1 MRIKR
6 ENMLLC
12 LYLFFLLFV
21 SGQMWRKRT
30 WCGGQ
35 VRKAVVGQLGL
46 EFCSMPTFCTRTR
59 LGLRS
64 LATHQEV
71 LVEIIFCIS
80 EDSKLIDCSKKI

>member
-1 MRIKR
+1 MRIVA
-6 ENMLLC
+6 LFVFI
-12 LYLFFLLFV
+12 FFLLFV
-21 SGQMWRKRT
+21 PGQMWRKRT

-46 EFCSMPTFCTRTR
+46 EFLPSTFSTRAR

-71 LVEIIFCIS
+71 QVENFS
-80 EDSKLIDCSKKI
+80 AFLKMQSLLTVKKKKN